1 MKMRVVR
8 PSLLGLMALGW
19 VSGSVLVAATNAPPP
34 YRAGDLVTTNF
45 AVQNRFLWTNANGQ
59 VLTPSNTLIHL
70 RDFEGR
76 IVFFC
81 FFDVW

>member
-1 MKMRVVR
+1 MKFNA
-8 PSLLGLMALGW
+8 GLWMLA
-19 VSGSVLVAATNAPPP
+19 GSLVALAATAQQP
-34 YRAGDLVTTNF
+34 YRAGDIVTTNF